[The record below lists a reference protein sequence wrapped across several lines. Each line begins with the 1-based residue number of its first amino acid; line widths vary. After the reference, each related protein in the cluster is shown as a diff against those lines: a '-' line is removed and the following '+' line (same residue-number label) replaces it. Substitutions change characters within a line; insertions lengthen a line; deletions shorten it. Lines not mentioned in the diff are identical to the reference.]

1 MNKKDIK
8 QEIKKA
14 YQVPDVR
21 SKIDFMNIQ
30 IEPKQHKQ
38 TKRSFGFSRIRIQ
51 FTAVMIMALL
61 LGFSFFLFNPKS
73 NPVYERVTLTA
84 SEQDTFGVVSTS
96 LLSDTTIFDE
106 TAVLQ
111 SVLFVQET
119 SLFSNHIDN
128 FNRHV
133 NMVELFV
140 GNKNKFTIKAQP
152 DELAI
157 LGYEHYM
164 TLHFIDIQ
172 NNEVVYDYYY
182 SGDHNS
188 HTTGL
193 MVIDS
198 KYHYVEINKEVDN
211 GDEQTTY
218 LVYQDP
224 VKKDKNYIKMETEKD
239 IDGEQV
245 FKYMTFLNGNEI
257 SVSEI
262 KLQREA
268 NKTDVEVDIEFE
280 DKQSDIKFKLR
291 INRYNLNGVDTLRG
305 KYEIDTKDDEEEG
318 FVEIKVFLDPI
329 SNRYEYEYLFKN
341 NKHQRGNRHHNMGR
355 PFQDDDDDEDQ
366 DLEWN
371 NNETTLFDIWEEDFK
386 DYYDNFDDFKQ
397 NFEGWKNRYQSI
409 YQDFDDFM
417 DDYEDWLDDYQDEFN
432 TFDEWFNYFRN
443 RHRGMR

>member
-1 MNKKDIK
+1 MNKIFKVLVGV
-8 QEIKKA
+8 A
-14 YQVPDVR
+14 TLTLGV
-21 SKIDFMNIQ
+21 
-30 IEPKQHKQ
+30 
-38 TKRSFGFSRIRIQ
+38 
-51 FTAVMIMALL
+51 ALL
-61 LGFSFFLFNPKS
+61 
-73 NPVYERVTLTA
+73 TA
-84 SEQDTFGVVSTS
+84 C
-96 LLSDTTIFDE
+96 
-106 TAVLQ
+106 
-111 SVLFVQET
+111 
-119 SLFSNHIDN
+119 N
-128 FNRHV
+128 
-133 NMVELFV
+133 
-140 GNKNKFTIKAQP
+140 
-152 DELAI
+152 
-157 LGYEHYM
+157 
-164 TLHFIDIQ
+164 
-172 NNEVVYDYYY
+172 
-182 SGDHNS
+182 
-188 HTTGL
+188 
-193 MVIDS
+193 
-198 KYHYVEINKEVDN
+198 
-211 GDEQTTY
+211 
-218 LVYQDP
+218 
-224 VKKDKNYIKMETEKD
+224 TEKD

-341 NKHQRGNRHHNMGR
+341 NQHQRGNRHHNMGR

-397 NFEGWKNRYQSI
+397 NFQGWRNRYQSI